1 MLSVLYAIDLQLIAM
16 FHTNYFAQSY
26 YRQLIKL
33 PYALDQTHTKFDL
46 TTIKAFKNLNNKN
59 EQQIIT

>member
-1 MLSVLYAIDLQLIAM
+1 MLSVLHVIDLQQRTM

-26 YRQLIKL
+26 YRQIIKL

-46 TTIKAFKNLNNKN
+46 ATIKAFKNLNTKN
-59 EQQIIT
+59 EQQVVT